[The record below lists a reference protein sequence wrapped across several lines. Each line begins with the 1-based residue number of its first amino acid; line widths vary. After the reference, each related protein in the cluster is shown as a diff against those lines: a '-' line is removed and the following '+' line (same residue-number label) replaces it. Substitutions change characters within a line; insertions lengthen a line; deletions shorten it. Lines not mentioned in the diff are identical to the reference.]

1 MKTIKRTF
9 RMVSVV
15 AFSALWLVP
24 GCLARESGDES
35 EADDLGW
42 ADATEGEAVTLEGT
56 VVVMSTMYKDHDPT
70 GAEDHEDGEAHPC
83 ELEYYL
89 QRGPRDRAP
98 LRLQFDGATPSVQTG
113 DEISVV
119 GRWQTRDERPSIA
132 VDEVLSTGQPAGV
145 PEEDE
150 LGQSSQAI
158 VSVRPPKKHKIAVLL
173 LGNTAVT
180 AAQAK
185 AMIDAYSPGSASA
198 FIGENSGLVD
208 TFDGKVFS
216 YPDLQITGCDQSAI
230 KVDALDK
237 FEAEGN
243 NIDDYTNVAYVFD
256 GVGCKYFASGSV
268 HHPGSSV
275 RADTWYD
282 NSFDNCTTVAHE
294 LGHNLGFNHS
304 NSTACGDKVYKASRN
319 GCMDTEYGNKQDVM
333 STAGSKQCSS
343 RGHYSVMHKRYAG
356 YLSQCEDV
364 TAGGSAVFRL
374 SAAEGSC
381 GMRSLRIPIAGESN
395 YYYLEFRK
403 PGAGE
408 FSGVAGESRVLL
420 NVSNDPPASDDPNKA
435 APTPWLLDAT
445 PEMDATPEQAAIV
458 TNPWLVVGTTYN
470 LPGSVSIKVL
480 SIGDIAKIE
489 VTMPAGAGAKCRG
502 GATPPGSAGEVG
514 GLCGAIADKTYQ
526 AENKTYQKNCTTS
539 TSQPGYTGTG
549 YMDFGGAGSVVEL
562 GNVEVPRY
570 GKYKLTFRYANGTAT
585 NKTSKIAVNGQ
596 AAGQLNFPG
605 TGGWSTWKTTNP
617 LEVTL
622 KKGINKIRVTSVAE
636 GPNLDKVL
644 IEASP

>member
-1 MKTIKRTF
+1 MSTIKRTIST
-9 RMVSVV
+9 VSVV
-15 AFSALWLVP
+15 AFSALWLMP
-24 GCLARESGDES
+24 GCLEQESGDET
-35 EADDLGW
+35 EAGESGW
-42 ADATEGEAVTLEGT
+42 ADAREGEAVTLAGT
-56 VVVMSTMYKDHDPT
+56 VVVTSTMHANHDDS
-70 GAEDHEDGEAHPC
+70 GSAGDEDPGAHPC
-83 ELEYYL
+83 ELEYHL
-89 QRGPRDRAP
+89 HRGPRDRAP
-98 LRLQFDGATPSVQTG
+98 LKLYFNGATPSVQTG

-119 GRWQTRDERPSIA
+119 GRWQTKDGLPSLA
-132 VDEVLSTGQPAGV
+132 VDEVLSTAEPVGV

-158 VSVRPPKKHKIAVLL
+158 VSVRPPKKHKIAVFL
-173 LGNTAVT
+173 LGNTSTT

-198 FIGENSGLVD
+198 FIGESSGLVD
-208 TFDGKVFS
+208 TFDGEVFS
-216 YPDLQITGCDQSAI
+216 YPNFQITDCKEGAI
-230 KVDALDK
+230 KVDALKK
-237 FEAEGN
+237 FENEGHDV
-243 NIDDYTNVAYVFD
+243 DDYTNFAFVLPKDACD
-256 GVGCKYFASGSV
+256 LFASGTV
-268 HHPGSSV
+268 VAPGSSV
-275 RADTWYD
+275 QGITHFND
-282 NSFDNCTTVAHE
+282 NFALCDVVAHE
-294 LGHNLGFNHS
+294 LGHNLGFAHS
-304 NSTACGDKVYKASRN
+304 GRATCGSDALYKPSLAGCEIN
-319 GCMDTEYGNKQDVM
+319 GYGDVFDVM
-333 STAGSKQCSS
+333 GGSGGSCTA
-343 RGHYSVMHKRYAG
+343 RGHYSIMHKRYAG
-356 YLSQCEDV
+356 YLSKCEDV
-364 TAGGSAVFRL
+364 TAGGTAIFRL

-381 GMRSLRIPIAGESN
+381 GMRSLRIPIAGEKN

-408 FSGVAGESRVLL
+408 FSPAAGKSRVLL
-420 NVSNDPPASDDPNKA
+420 HVSDDPPASDDASKA
-435 APTPWLLDAT
+435 RPRPYLLDGNPATAT
-445 PEMDATPEQAAIV
+445 PYDSG
-458 TNPWLVVGTTYN
+458 LVVGTTYN
-470 LPGSVSIKVL
+470 LPGNVSIKVL
-480 SIGDIAKIE
+480 SIGDVARIK
-489 VTMPAGAGAKCRG
+489 VTMPPGAGAKCRG
-502 GATPPGSAGEVG
+502 GATPPGDGTEIG

-562 GNVEVPRY
+562 GNVDVPRY